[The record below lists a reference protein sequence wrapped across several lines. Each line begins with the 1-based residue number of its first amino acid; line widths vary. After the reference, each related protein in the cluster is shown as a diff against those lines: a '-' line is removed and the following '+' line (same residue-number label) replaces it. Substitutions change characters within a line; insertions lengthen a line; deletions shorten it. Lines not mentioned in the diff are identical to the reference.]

1 MGGAGAGVAGVIVD
15 GGSFDW
21 TITDDQGRPRF
32 PGFTTPDPSYHGA
45 VFADLGAPAYALKA
59 RVQLLRDLGSAVSP
73 FNAFL
78 IAQGIET
85 LSLRI
90 ERHVA
95 NAVAVAQFLT
105 EQPEVESVAYAGL
118 ASSPWYERGQRLAP
132 KGVGAIVSF
141 ELAGGVDAGKKFV
154 DALTLHSHVANIGD
168 VRSLV
173 IHPPCV
179 RGAPAPPVHLPLP
192 AGLGLGYYSPPPRP
206 AEIIRHRRLPA
217 LGLVQCQMHQLLA
230 HHHAGAVHPDHGVLR
245 VDAQALF
252 AHDHAVDLDA
262 ALGDHVLGG
271 APGGDAGLGQHLL
284 QALTFT
290 PGQFGVG
297 AGGRLDMLALGG
309 LGVAQLRRRGGLALR
324 LGGLGLA
331 GRLHA
336 LGPAGRAL
344 RAALRRGRR
353 ATALGACRTT
363 ATAPG
368 VRPRRG
374 ATRGDAALG
383 RTRIAGADRAATPW
397 VLVVTFPTV
406 RCAISASGCIH
417 VVLSILGAEVQIV
430 LGGFLQPGVAGVRF
444 QALVDLIDQVDP
456 R

>member
-1 MGGAGAGVAGVIVD
+1 MTDAITPDPTASWSFETKQIHAGQAPDASTGARALPIYQTTSYAFRDTDHAAALFGLAEPGNIYTRIMNPTQDAVEQRIAALEGGVAALLVASGQAAETYAILNVAGAGDHIVSSAHLYGGTYNLFRYSLPKLGIEVSFVEDPDDLEQWAAAVRPNTKAFFGETIANPSSVVFDIPGIAAVAHRAGVPLIVDNTVATPYLIQPLAHGADIVVHSATKYLGGHGAAVAGVIVD

-173 IHPPCV
+173 IHPASTTHSQLTPDQQLAAGV
-179 RGAPAPPVHLPLP
+179 TPGLIRLAVGIEGINDILTDLR
-192 AGLGLGYYSPPPRP
+192 AGL
-206 AEIIRHRRLPA
+206 
-217 LGLVQCQMHQLLA
+217 
-230 HHHAGAVHPDHGVLR
+230 
-245 VDAQALF
+245 
-252 AHDHAVDLDA
+252 
-262 ALGDHVLGG
+262 
-271 APGGDAGLGQHLL
+271 
-284 QALTFT
+284 
-290 PGQFGVG
+290 
-297 AGGRLDMLALGG
+297 
-309 LGVAQLRRRGGLALR
+309 
-324 LGGLGLA
+324 
-331 GRLHA
+331 
-336 LGPAGRAL
+336 
-344 RAALRRGRR
+344 
-353 ATALGACRTT
+353 TA
-363 ATAPG
+363 
-368 VRPRRG
+368 
-374 ATRGDAALG
+374 
-383 RTRIAGADRAATPW
+383 AAT
-397 VLVVTFPTV
+397 
-406 RCAISASGCIH
+406 
-417 VVLSILGAEVQIV
+417 
-430 LGGFLQPGVAGVRF
+430 
-444 QALVDLIDQVDP
+444 
-456 R
+456 